1 MQIWLTAKYILNNS
15 FFADEH
21 ILLPLTICDSCGKS
35 IALTYIK
42 KTTHRNK
49 KKNAIF
55 LFYSTRLHYLCK
67 RKEKGNKKQEK

>member
-1 MQIWLTAKYILNNS
+1 MANGKIYSQQFV
-15 FFADEH
+15 FFAGEH
-21 ILLPLTICDSCGKS
+21 ILFPLTICDSCGRS
-35 IALTYIK
+35 IAQTYIK
-42 KTTHRNK
+42 KSTHRNK